1 MNYGG
6 IAAYPNPIP
15 AQKWHPWR
23 KKFLWI
29 PKIIDKK
36 ICWLRYVHER
46 FRMISW
52 APGLGEEQFEYQYAV
67 DLFDLMQKD
76 ACEKV

>member
-6 IAAYPNPIP
+6 IDAYPRPP
-15 AQKWHPWR
+15 KPWHPWK
-23 KKFLWI
+23 KKFLWM
-29 PKIIDKK
+29 PKVIDGRVY
-36 ICWLRYVHER
+36 WLRNVHQR
-46 FRMISW
+46 FRSNHWI
-52 APGLGEEQFEYQYAV
+52 PGSIEIAFEYQYAV